1 VHEDYGTLEDYD
13 AVIAEARRHGL
24 DVWLDLVPNHTSDKH
39 AWFTDKPEYYVWSNH
54 VPNNWKSIFTGG
66 SAWTWNG
73 KRKQY
78 YLHQFAP
85 QQPDLDWWNP
95 DVRDEF
101 DRILRFWFDR
111 GIRGVRIDVAHGIIK
126 DSELRDGVRHM
137 RNRPEVHEV
146 FARWQR
152 VAAEYDPKPILMG
165 ETYVRL
171 KDMVR
176 YWRHLDLVQNFDF
189 LNAEFERDELRPVV
203 EHTMRHLPPNRRPL
217 WFGSNHDHSR
227 MATRWAGGDVAKH
240 KAALFLVLTLPG
252 VAILYQGD
260 EIALEDGVVPPDRI
274 LDLADPPRDP
284 ERTPMPWTRDGR
296 EWQDPWLPLLDT
308 SRNVEDQEDDPGSV
322 LNYTR
327 GLIRGRKQLSDDGYR
342 TLRSAKGVWAYRRGD
357 RTCVLNMTDDT
368 AKYGDVVLQP
378 WEGRIL

>member
-1 VHEDYGTLEDYD
+1 
-13 AVIAEARRHGL
+13 
-24 DVWLDLVPNHTSDKH
+24 
-39 AWFTDKPEYYVWSNH
+39 
-54 VPNNWKSIFTGG
+54 
-66 SAWTWNG
+66 
-73 KRKQY
+73 
-78 YLHQFAP
+78 
-85 QQPDLDWWNP
+85 
-95 DVRDEF
+95 
-101 DRILRFWFDR
+101 
-111 GIRGVRIDVAHGIIK
+111 
-126 DSELRDGVRHM
+126 
-137 RNRPEVHEV
+137 
-146 FARWQR
+146 
-152 VAAEYDPKPILMG
+152 
-165 ETYVRL
+165 
-171 KDMVR
+171 
-176 YWRHLDLVQNFDF
+176 
-189 LNAEFERDELRPVV
+189 
-203 EHTMRHLPPNRRPL
+203 
-217 WFGSNHDHSR
+217 
-227 MATRWAGGDVAKH
+227 MATRWASGDVAKH

>member
-152 VAAEYDPKPILMG
+152 IAAEYDPKPILMG